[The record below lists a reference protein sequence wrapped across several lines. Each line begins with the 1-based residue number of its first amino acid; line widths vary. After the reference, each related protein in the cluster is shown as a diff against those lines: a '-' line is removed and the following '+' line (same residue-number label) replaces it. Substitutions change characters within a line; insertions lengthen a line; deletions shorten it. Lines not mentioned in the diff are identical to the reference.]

1 MASGVNPVSNNEIK
15 DDMQSLNNEN
25 NVEKKINET
34 AQQKIEENG
43 EQSKKAEEPK
53 SDKPVEDLSKKAA
66 PATEQTAKKVGFCD
80 CIKRFFGFSK

>member
-15 DDMQSLNNEN
+15 DDIQSLNNEN
-25 NVEKKINET
+25 NVEKKIYET

-43 EQSKKAEEPK
+43 EQSQKAEEPNI
-53 SDKPVEDLSKKAA
+53 DKPVEDLSKKAA